1 MAKEENVVLLGLWV
15 SPFAMRV
22 RIALEEKGV
31 GFEAREEDVMNNK
44 SELLLKSNPI
54 YKKVPVLI
62 HGEKAVCES
71 AVILNYIEEAWPS
84 PSLLPTCPYER
95 SQARFWADYIDK
107 KLFEGGSKIW
117 KGKGEAQKA
126 AVKEF
131 LEVLKVLEGALGEK
145 NYFGGDSFGYTDIVA
160 IPLACW
166 FYAIEQ
172 CGGFKVEDECPK
184 FSAWMNRCME
194 RETVAKTLPDPEK
207 VFEFVCMLKKM
218 YGIE

>member
-107 KLFEGGSKIW
+107 KVSWVTPGHN
-117 KGKGEAQKA
+117 
-126 AVKEF
+126 
-131 LEVLKVLEGALGEK
+131 LEVVQ
-145 NYFGGDSFGYTDIVA
+145 NS
-160 IPLACW
+160 CW
-166 FYAIEQ
+166 
-172 CGGFKVEDECPK
+172 V
-184 FSAWMNRCME
+184 
-194 RETVAKTLPDPEK
+194 
-207 VFEFVCMLKKM
+207 
-218 YGIE
+218 

>member
-107 KLFEGGSKIW
+107 KVSWVTPGYN
-117 KGKGEAQKA
+117 
-126 AVKEF
+126 
-131 LEVLKVLEGALGEK
+131 LEVVQ
-145 NYFGGDSFGYTDIVA
+145 NS
-160 IPLACW
+160 CW
-166 FYAIEQ
+166 
-172 CGGFKVEDECPK
+172 V
-184 FSAWMNRCME
+184 
-194 RETVAKTLPDPEK
+194 
-207 VFEFVCMLKKM
+207 
-218 YGIE
+218 